1 MKGRMHKREEVK
13 RPLVLSSGLINFLR
27 VVGWFDGG
35 GALVGIQCD
44 TMRVAVGN
52 NVFFSCDHFI
62 GGH

>member
-1 MKGRMHKREEVK
+1 M
-13 RPLVLSSGLINFLR
+13 R

-62 GGH
+62 GGHWKQK